1 MNVEF
6 FRRETAKKNIGL
18 TAMPTP
24 NNPVTIAKGLEAID
38 FIGMILDIDAAY
50 VVVTIAQ
57 VSDGVIL
64 FKAGQDA
71 YTYNPST
78 GELSMVTT

>member
-18 TAMPTP
+18 TELPTA

-38 FIGMILDIDAAY
+38 FVGMIICLGNEY
-50 VVVTIAQ
+50 VAITIVLVTN
-57 VSDGVIL
+57 GVIR
-64 FKAGQDA
+64 FAVGQVYFD
-71 YTYNPST
+71 YNPST
-78 GELSMVTT
+78 GELSMMT